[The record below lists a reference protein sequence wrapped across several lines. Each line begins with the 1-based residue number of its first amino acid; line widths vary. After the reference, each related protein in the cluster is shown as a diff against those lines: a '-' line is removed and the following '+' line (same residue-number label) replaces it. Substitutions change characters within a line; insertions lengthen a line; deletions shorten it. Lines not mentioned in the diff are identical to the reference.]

1 MDHIV
6 QWLFTDPQSATGDAA
21 HPEHFHFWVP
31 WIIFC
36 ALGLLIPFYYWVE
49 GRKRFF
55 SKHTLHKYLLDKFV
69 NQLALVAFVGWL
81 VMGARAFM
89 DSSLFSW
96 RVWRYGWLLWV
107 AIIVGYWTYYAAI
120 HPAAEA
126 ETPRRSR
133 GRPLRFREPHCRPR
147 SGAERGARRQRPT
160 RGVARGSLP

>member
-21 HPEHFHFWVP
+21 HPEQFHFWVP

-36 ALGLLIPFYYWVE
+36 ALGLLIPFYYRVE

-55 SKHTLHKYLLDKFV
+55 GGHALHKYLLDKFG

-96 RVWRYGWLLWV
+96 RIWRYGWLLWV
-107 AIIVGYWTYYAAI
+107 AIIVGYWTYYMIRRYPAEIQQYRRHRTMQQYVPQPKQKRRAAR
-120 HPAAEA
+120 A
-126 ETPRRSR
+126 
-133 GRPLRFREPHCRPR
+133 
-147 SGAERGARRQRPT
+147 GAR
-160 RGVARGSLP
+160 